1 MPVTEFTLRAIF
13 EAEDRLSKSIQD
25 VNEKLS
31 ELGEKGEKEGS
42 RLSSTFA
49 SVGRT
54 ILGVMGG
61 IFGYNLL
68 NQIKNFVEESI
79 KYFAEL
85 ERESVKLAALSR
97 EAGQDIGMLSQI
109 YRTMASAAAK
119 EYAVSARD
127 AMRALESLIKA
138 GLSGRDAIAAL
149 GSAIQMAKI
158 EGVDFAQASSN
169 LVQVMAQFGLSGQE
183 ASRVVDALV
192 NASRRGIGTA
202 SDFAMG
208 LGNAGSLA
216 RALGL
221 SLEDTTTWLV
231 ILEKRFGSALE
242 AGTHLNRFLL
252 SLYEIAQK
260 LGVPIRDAN
269 GALRDTNA
277 IILDVVR
284 AAKEVGGDFNTLQ
297 NRLAGVDVRALKTLF
312 TLMQMTESF
321 EELRSEIGRTG
332 TAMETYGEIMGTTA
346 GKFDQM
352 SATVDRAMQ
361 RIGASL
367 SDTAVM
373 LGNMFLPTAQYV
385 FDAWTGIIATATGN
399 AKSSIE
405 SWIDSQLLLG
415 RITEKQAADII
426 MSWVEVGKITEKE
439 ALDIAGRTLSLS
451 TIQSSALMN
460 IIEKYTMLGEE
471 VPEALKPLA
480 QSMLEVQKT
489 TQDTGDVLV
498 NVAKKFDVPAEKA
511 LELAKKILGLN
522 LAYDENADLAR
533 SLASAYGLTED
544 QARQLIDALKQ
555 ESETL
560 KAEEEA
566 ARRAKEE
573 EEKHKQ
579 AVEEARQT
587 LLDSISAILNYGMA
601 YGPLTDSINQ
611 ATETLKTMGI
621 EGDKIPSALAGLLDF
636 AKKLNGEFASLEA
649 RSRALAGAQT
659 VAATGVNYYNTV
671 VELQRG
677 LVADQIYML
686 REQIDELRQQEDE
699 LRASGDATKQ
709 QIEAI
714 RQQREQLELQLQ
726 DLEKSTSLTTEQ
738 AASQERLNAISSA
751 LGFTT
756 QVVTLQ
762 QTALNLAMLGADDA
776 ATAYM
781 NTSTALADAMS
792 DGIVTQDEYRNI
804 LSQLGITFDEQG
816 KPVINLKNIMEE
828 FRQKLTETRDK
839 INEFRDTLKSIDGLT
854 VHTYHYHHEIT
865 VTGTQGGG
873 IERPNVYQ
881 RGAWYTPEGL
891 AYLHKGEMVLPRPVA
906 EWFRQAGPVTKNINL
921 SINISGATSDPHTLA
936 DTISREL
943 VRRLRVM

>member
-13 EAEDRLSKSIQD
+13 EAEDRLSKSIGN

-85 ERESVKLAALSR
+85 ERESVKLASLSR

-138 GLSGRDAIAAL
+138 GLSGRDAITAL

-192 NASRRGIGTA
+192 NASRRGIG
-202 SDFAMG
+202 
-208 LGNAGSLA
+208 
-216 RALGL
+216 
-221 SLEDTTTWLV
+221 
-231 ILEKRFGSALE
+231 SALE

-252 SLYEIAQK
+252 SLYEVAQK

-373 LGNMFLPTAQYV
+373 LGNIFLPTAQYV

-415 RITEKQAADII
+415 RITEQQAAEII

-451 TIQSSALMN
+451 TIQSSALMD

-555 ESETL
+555 ESEAL

-566 ARRAKEE
+566 ARKAKEE

-579 AVEEARQT
+579 ALEEARQT

-611 ATETLKTMGI
+611 ATEALKTMGI

-636 AKKLNGEFASLEA
+636 AKKLNGEFTSLEA

-726 DLEKSTSLTTEQ
+726 ELEKSTSLTTEQ
-738 AASQERLNAISSA
+738 AASQERLNAIQQA
-751 LGFTT
+751 LSFTT

-762 QTALNLAMLGADDA
+762 QTALQLAMLGADD
-776 ATAYM
+776 TANAFM
-781 NTSTALADAMS
+781 NTSIALADALS
-792 DGIVTQDEYRNI
+792 DGVITQQEYQNI

-816 KPVINLKNIMEE
+816 QPVINLKGIMEE
-828 FRQKLTETRDK
+828 FRQKLIETRDQ
-839 INEFRDTLKSIDGLT
+839 INNFRDTLKSIDGLT

-865 VTGTQGGG
+865 VTGTQGGA
-873 IERPNVYQ
+873 ERPGGYQ

-921 SINISGATSDPHTLA
+921 SINISGAASDPHTLA
-936 DTISREL
+936 DSISREL
-943 VRRLRVM
+943 VRRLRAM